1 MEVHFSSSST
11 SQQSLTQVITSCF
24 SSPFLQLASITH
36 SPHFPLSTL
45 ATPTQPLLLGPVSFL
60 GLPRAPISI
69 LPLIWLPSLHRIA
82 GSHGSKYSLYM
93 NDAWFYI
100 PSLVISP
107 GLSSYISTESTL
119 PLGCFIDKLTVTKSE
134 LQKLPPTTNLHVN
147 KQYHHWPDHQI
158 VGTI

>member
-119 PLGCFIDKLTVTKSE
+119 PLGCFIDKLWPNQNYKNS
-134 LQKLPPTTNLHVN
+134 PPPQTSMSINSITTDL
-147 KQYHHWPDHQI
+147 
-158 VGTI
+158 TIK

>member
-11 SQQSLTQVITSCF
+11 SQQSLTQVIMSRF
-24 SSPFLQLASITH
+24 LSSFLQLAFTAH

-60 GLPRAPISI
+60 GPPRAPVSI
-69 LPLIWLPSLHRIA
+69 LPLIWLPSLPRIA

-93 NDAWFYI
+93 SDTWFYI

-107 GLSSYISTESTL
+107 GLSSYISTNSTL

-134 LQKLPPTTNLHVN
+134 LWKLPPLQTFPC
-147 KQYHHWPDHQI
+147 Q
-158 VGTI
+158 